1 VHWETQ
7 SALSSG
13 LSSFRASDRRIKRSD
28 EGTADEE
35 RIEKV
40 SSNRMTKRALLAV
53 VAALLMSALFAAA
66 AFAVDNTS
74 FKMVRSSAAVA
85 ADCLNPKAHANVT
98 IKSLGPVEVMNVTLR
113 HMPKNNEF
121 DLFVIQQPDT
131 PFGVSWYQGDI
142 ETNKQ
147 GEGHG
152 HFVGRFS
159 RETFS
164 VAPGSLDAPVVHE
177 DPPFPDASTNP
188 QFAPVHQFHL
198 GLWFGSADAAEAAGC
213 PGNVTP
219 FNGDHTAGIQALST
233 RNFDAL
239 KGPLRRIK

>member
-1 VHWETQ
+1 V
-7 SALSSG
+7 SRNRR
-13 LSSFRASDRRIKRSD
+13 FR
-28 EGTADEE
+28 
-35 RIEKV
+35 
-40 SSNRMTKRALLAV
+40 RALLAV
-53 VAALLMSALFAAA
+53 GAALLMGALFAAA
-66 AFAVDNTS
+66 AFAVDETS
-74 FKMVRSSAAVA
+74 FKMVRSSAAVD

-113 HMPKNNEF
+113 HMPKNKEF
-121 DLFVIQQPDT
+121 DLFVIQQPNT
-131 PFGVSWYQGDI
+131 PFGISWYQGDI
-142 ETNKQ
+142 NTNKQ

-159 RETFS
+159 IETFS
-164 VAPGSLDAPVVHE
+164 VAPGSTAAPVVHE
-177 DPPFPDASTNP
+177 DPPFPDAATNP

>member
-1 VHWETQ
+1 MNKR
-7 SALSSG
+7 
-13 LSSFRASDRRIKRSD
+13 FRR
-28 EGTADEE
+28 
-35 RIEKV
+35 V
-40 SSNRMTKRALLAV
+40 LLFLG
-53 VAALLMSALFAAA
+53 AALAMAALAATA
-66 AFAVDNTS
+66 AFAVDSTS
-74 FKMVRSSAAVA
+74 FKMVRSSATVA

-98 IKSLGPVEVMNVTLR
+98 INSLGPVEVMNVTLR
-113 HMPKNNEF
+113 HMPKNKEF
-121 DLFVIQQPDT
+121 DLFVIQQPDK

-177 DPPFPDASTNP
+177 DPPFPDASKNP
-188 QFAPVHQFHL
+188 KFAPVHQFHL
-198 GLWFGSADAAEAAGC
+198 GLWFGSADAAKAVGC
-213 PGNVTP
+213 PDDVTP

-233 RNFDAL
+233 RNFPNL
-239 KGPLRRIK
+239 KGPLSKIK